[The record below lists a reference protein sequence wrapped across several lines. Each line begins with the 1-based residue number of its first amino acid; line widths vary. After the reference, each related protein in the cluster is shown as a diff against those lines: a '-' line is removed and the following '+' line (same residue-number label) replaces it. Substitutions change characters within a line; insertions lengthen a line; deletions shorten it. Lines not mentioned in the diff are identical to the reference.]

1 MQGGQEILQIRKD
14 SDPISCTQ
22 SRQFVG
28 KGYVVPANIRKMTQR
43 QDCGSLPASY
53 LQAPLHCL
61 CASHLPCN
69 RHLRARDGLWLMT
82 RKVQAQN
89 KPTSFQENDTQTGI
103 SRNTESRTCLWKSWK
118 NSLYFMTIKPIKSN
132 LKPAMC
138 TWRLYSPV
146 MGTVARIPFSSVTAG
161 AAMAQLR
168 AAEKCCGSTCTS
180 CERQWISSIPNALN
194 IAPFFSS
201 DSTFPSSDPLLATYV
216 NNDLMRVAMWP
227 FGPKK
232 LAKACWVWLTLS
244 VFVFVNMWRIG
255 LLKPSKPS
263 G

>member
-1 MQGGQEILQIRKD
+1 MDWKHSVVRGDEACDNDFATAGSYDSNIWRIQGGQEILQIRKD
-14 SDPISCTQ
+14 SDPISRTQ

-28 KGYVVPANIRKMTQR
+28 KGYVVPANIRKMTQ
-43 QDCGSLPASY
+43 QQHCGSLPASY

-61 CASHLPCN
+61 RVSHLPCN
-69 RHLRARDGLWLMT
+69 RHLRARVGLWLM
-82 RKVQAQN
+82 RKVQAWREQISQQVSKRMTPKLAFPITLKAEPVCERVGKN
-89 KPTSFQENDTQTGI
+89 PFTSW
-103 SRNTESRTCLWKSWK
+103 L
-118 NSLYFMTIKPIKSN
+118 KPIKSN

-168 AAEKCCGSTCTS
+168 AAEKWCGSTCTS

-201 DSTFPSSDPLLATYV
+201 DSTYSLFWPSASHLRKQWSHESS
-216 NNDLMRVAMWP
+216 NVAIR
-227 FGPKK
+227 
-232 LAKACWVWLTLS
+232 T
-244 VFVFVNMWRIG
+244 
-255 LLKPSKPS
+255 
-263 G
+263 